1 MKPAQPTTRTWF
13 SVRLLPALLAL
24 LCASQAAAQT
34 AVRIS
39 VDVTQDRVAVS
50 PNIYGRNNCL
60 SDSPSQPLSAAQWQL
75 YRDAGLRICRE
86 NGGNNATKYNWQL
99 KLSSHPDWYNNVYAH
114 DWDYAAT
121 SLQENLPGVQGIWAF
136 QLIGKAASNTS
147 NNFSD
152 WNYNK
157 SQWWEGVAQNLAGGG
172 TANATGTKAKVEGNP
187 ALYLQDWS
195 FAQSTALLDHWISK
209 SGLGLKREHLRYWS
223 MDNEPE
229 IWNSTHDDV
238 MPVQLSAEDFVQ
250 RYVAAAK
257 LARAKYPEIR
267 LMGPVPANEWQWFNW
282 ASSISV
288 NGKKYCWLE
297 YFIKRIG
304 EEQASSG
311 VRLLDVLDL
320 HFYPGTTDAAQVLQL
335 HRVFFDKDYV
345 FPEANGL
352 HALNG
357 GWDTSLN
364 KEYIFV
370 RCQDWLKQYLGA
382 DHGVGLGISEIGL
395 ALDTPTVTAV
405 WYASTL
411 GEFMRN
417 GVEIFTPWTWQKG
430 MWEVLHLYSR
440 YNYGTAVRALSDDE
454 LNVSSYTTVDDAT
467 GNVTVVLVN
476 RSQTAARAATVS
488 VAGSVVA
495 DGSYPSLRLSS
506 LPSTETFVS
515 HSSNALEQGTVTL
528 ASGSFSVNLPALS
541 VTSVLL
547 HPKPDASPVVPD
559 PIATR
564 LTNVSVRARGGT
576 GSEVFTLGF
585 VISGS
590 SPKTMFIRGIG
601 PTLALFGLDKVLANP
616 ALVVRAQDK
625 SALALNDD
633 WSDASNF
640 EQLKATAAALGA
652 FALPEPSKDSA
663 VLASLPAAPLTV
675 EVFDPSGGTGIVLGE
690 AYEVHGNGSSRL
702 SNVSARTWCGSEANA
717 LTAGFVVSGPGSRRL
732 LIRAIGPRL
741 TDFGVTGVLADPR
754 LRVFRQGNDMPL
766 YQNDNWGD
774 LSYADEVVTTAAK
787 VGAFDLVSG
796 SKDSCLILA
805 LPPGVYSAVVTGIN
819 DASGVALV
827 EVYEVP

>member
-1 MKPAQPTTRTWF
+1 MKPVSSISHTWF
-13 SVRLLPALLAL
+13 RPPFLALVLPL
-24 LCASQAAAQT
+24 LCALQAAAQT

-39 VDVTQDRVAVS
+39 VDVTQDRVAIS
-50 PNIYGRNNCL
+50 PYIYGRNNCL
-60 SDSPSQPLSAAQWQL
+60 SDNPAQPLGEAQWQFF
-75 YRDAGLRICRE
+75 RDAGLRICRE

-121 SLQENLPGVQGIWAF
+121 SLQQNLPGVQGIWAF
-136 QLIGKAASNTS
+136 QLIGKAAANTT
-147 NNFSD
+147 NNFND
-152 WNYNK
+152 WAYNK
-157 SQWWEGVAQNLAGGG
+157 SQWWEGVGQNLAGGG
-172 TANATGTKAKVEGNP
+172 TPAATGTKAKVEGNP

-195 FAQSTALLDHWISK
+195 AAQTTGLLDHWISK
-209 SGLGLKREHLRYWS
+209 SGLGLRREGLRYWS

-250 RYVAAAK
+250 RYIAAAK

-304 EEQASSG
+304 EEQAASG
-311 VRLLDVLDL
+311 IRLLDVVDL

-335 HRVFFDKDYV
+335 HRVFFDRDYS
-345 FPEANGL
+345 FPEANGI

-357 GWDTSLN
+357 GWDATIT
-364 KEYIFV
+364 KEYIFG

-382 DHGVGLGISEIGL
+382 NHGVGLSISEIGI
-395 ALDTPTVTAV
+395 ALDNPTVTAV

-417 GVEIFTPWTWQKG
+417 GVEVFTPWTWQKG

-440 YNYGTAVRALSDDE
+440 YNYTTAVRAQSDDE
-454 LNVSSYTTVDDAT
+454 LNVSSYATVDDTT

-476 RSQTAARAATVS
+476 RSQTVARAATVS
-488 VAGSVVA
+488 VTGSAVP
-495 DGSYPSLRLSS
+495 DGSYSTLQLSS
-506 LPSTETFVS
+506 LPSTESFIS
-515 HSSNALEQGTVTL
+515 HSNNALKQGSVTL
-528 ASGSFSVNLPALS
+528 ASGGFSVNLPALS

-547 HPKPDASPVVPD
+547 HPKADAPPVVPD
-559 PIATR
+559 ATATR

-585 VISGS
+585 VISGP
-590 SPKTMFIRGIG
+590 SPKSMLIRGIG
-601 PTLALFGLDKVLANP
+601 PTLSLFGLSNVLANP
-616 ALVVRAQDK
+616 VLTVKAQDK
-625 SALALNDD
+625 TVLAQNDD
-633 WSDASNF
+633 WMDASNLAV
-640 EQLKATAAALGA
+640 LKATASTLGA
-652 FALPEPSKDSA
+652 FGLPEPSKDSA
-663 VLASLPAAPLTV
+663 VLSSLPATPLTV
-675 EVFDPSGGTGIVLGE
+675 EVLDKTGGTGIVLGE
-690 AYEVHGNGSSRL
+690 AYEVDSSSSSRL

-717 LTAGFVVSGPGSRRL
+717 LTAGFVVSGPGSRKL

-741 TDFGVTGVLADPR
+741 ADFGVTGVLADPR
-754 LRVFRQGNDMPL
+754 LRVFKQGIDMPL

-774 LSYADEVVTTAAK
+774 LSYADEVVTTASK
-787 VGAFDLVSG
+787 VGAFDLLSG
-796 SKDSCLILA
+796 SKDSCLILT